1 MWTYKDTGILL
12 FKWSDWLF
20 SGDRE
25 MSDDEVSNCSD
36 DLVLPAVTIDQP
48 AMPKQL
54 PSGYWEE
61 ENDRLKQFCRLQIN
75 CILLILCAVLFF
87 NGSLYYFPHF
97 WKWNILIW
105 LMKYKLYLGLREW
118 LVMAFFGVRIT
129 KLHLI

>member
-1 MWTYKDTGILL
+1 
-12 FKWSDWLF
+12 
-20 SGDRE
+20 

-75 CILLILCAVLFF
+75 CILLILCAGLFF
-87 NGSLYYFPHF
+87 NGSLVTLFCTFLSNQY
-97 WKWNILIW
+97 ID
-105 LMKYKLYLGLREW
+105 
-118 LVMAFFGVRIT
+118 MADKV
-129 KLHLI
+129 